1 MSGDHPDQRPK
12 QDTVDFRSV
21 LTEIKQGDSKQRLR
35 KVSKASQNRLAQS
48 QKGRAVGELGAKL
61 AERRLATE
69 PVELKSVD
77 PAVFRAQRERH
88 ASRFARTQ
96 TGINPQT
103 DLDAGNDS
111 CDTLI
116 MFYTAIANEL

>member
-21 LTEIKQGDSKQRLR
+21 LTEIQQGGSKQRLR
-35 KVSKASQNRLAQS
+35 KVSQASQNRLAQS

-69 PVELKSVD
+69 PVEQKSVD
-77 PAVFRAQRERH
+77 PAVLRAQKERY
-88 ASRFARTQ
+88 ASRFARIQ

-103 DLDAGNDS
+103 DLDAGNVLT
-111 CDTLI
+111 CYPCL
-116 MFYTAIANEL
+116 A